1 MSSNDEN
8 NKSSKRKRPK
18 WWVIVLI
25 VFGGFTLL
33 AAIINSAPTTIT
45 APTPEVSAEPVA
57 KAEFTSEITRWEP
70 INPASGRAVF
80 TIRNI
85 SAIAGAPGSCYIK
98 VQDASDT
105 YKGSDYILLENE
117 IAPGAKFMGN
127 VILTVTKE
135 GAFFVDKGR
144 INCS

>member
-1 MSSNDEN
+1 MSSDGESA
-8 NKSSKRKRPK
+8 KSAKRKRPK
-18 WWVIVLI
+18 WWVIVLL

-33 AAIINSAPTTIT
+33 AAIINSAPTTT
-45 APTPEVSAEPVA
+45 TTPTPEVSAEPVA
-57 KAEFTSEITRWEP
+57 KAEFTGEITRWEP

-85 SAIAGAPGSCYIK
+85 SEIAGAPGSCYIR
-98 VQDASDT
+98 VQDESNT
-105 YKGSDYILLENE
+105 YKGSDYVLLENE

-135 GAFFVDKGR
+135 GAYFVEQGR
-144 INCS
+144 VNCS